1 MRYSQALC
9 IPTDTHRLTLLT
21 IYRVVANFRAAV
33 AVMDEA
39 GEIHRA
45 MPLSKLP
52 QLVAG
57 DLVECEFESGS
68 ALRVV
73 SLIDRDG
80 VLARIDRRG
89 QPKPLAAN
97 VSHLVIV
104 SASKPGIDSLL
115 IDQFCVAAELAGI
128 GAMIVINKQD
138 LLDEQQ
144 LAQSKDMLDTYRAVG
159 YPSMLVDTKTPGQLD
174 PLIDALSGKTVVLV
188 GASGVGKSSIVQHL
202 LPDQEVRVGA
212 ISAATGF
219 GSHTTS
225 VTFWYQMGNGGSII
239 DSPGV
244 RQFSAA
250 HLSAEDVRK
259 GYRELADAS
268 VHCKFSNCSHRVEP
282 NCAVQTGLADGSVA
296 QWRFDN
302 YCKLADETA

>member
-1 MRYSQALC
+1 
-9 IPTDTHRLTLLT
+9 
-21 IYRVVANFRAAV
+21 
-33 AVMDEA
+33 MDEA
-39 GEIHRA
+39 GQIHRA
-45 MPLSKLP
+45 MPRTKLP

-57 DLVECEFESGS
+57 DLVECEFDGGLADNKSADNEVANKSAADKGS
-68 ALRVV
+68 SLRVAK
-73 SLIDRDG
+73 LIERDG

-144 LAQSKDMLDTYRAVG
+144 LAQSQAMLETYRAIG
-159 YPSMLVDTKTPGQLD
+159 YPAMLVDTKTPGRLD
-174 PLIDALSGKTVVLV
+174 ILVDALSGKTVVLV
-188 GASGVGKSSIVQHL
+188 GASGVGKSSIVQQL

-225 VTFWYQMGNGGSII
+225 VTFWYQMANGGSII

-250 HLSAEDVRK
+250 HLSAEDVRT
-259 GYRELADAS
+259 GYREINDAS
-268 VHCKFSNCSHRVEP
+268 INCKFSNCSHRVEP
-282 NCAVQTGLADGSVA
+282 DCAVQTALTEQSIA

-302 YCKLADETA
+302 YCKLADETSSD